1 MKLFLTTSSSSS
13 SFWVSLRN
21 SKKNQFKP
29 HKFRTKKLSCGC
41 GVWSSIIISPPPP
54 DFDFRTQILGD
65 SRATIAETQP
75 ELLDLADNG
84 SLVVISKRQY
94 GAVPPWRTE
103 FVEPDAI
110 WLIGTTHTSQD
121 SALDVERVIRAVR
134 PDNVVVELCRSRQ
147 AKYIYIYIY
156 IYIYPVFNFHLIAE
170 LIFRAGI
177 MYTGD
182 VNQPLKSNMFSMS
195 GNGFFGAVGRSINLG
210 GQTALALRLLLAF
223 FSSKLSSNV
232 NRPFGDEFRA
242 ARKVSEEIGAQI
254 VLGDRPIEI
263 TLERAWNSLKLKEKF
278 GLVSSVVRGITSS
291 SSDLD
296 IKTLQQEWSSK
307 NNNTF
312 QLYEQLSFS
321 YPSLLQPLIHER
333 DTRSKAV
340 NRSKKVVGVIGNGH
354 MNGVIYS
361 LMSDQ
366 GNLRFRD
373 LVGVR
378 TAPHNQYAWVNTI
391 FNNLLRDTVIVVTV
405 KDPREALIIVGGV
418 EGGFDVVIADVH
430 MPEMNGFQL
439 HAAANHH

>member
-1 MKLFLTTSSSSS
+1 MKLFLITSSSSSSSSSS
-13 SFWVSLRN
+13 SFWVSFRN
-21 SKKNQFKP
+21 FKKNQFKP
-29 HKFRTKKLSCGC
+29 HHHHVPNLAQFRTNKLSCGC
-41 GVWSSIIISPPPP
+41 GVSSSIIISPPPP

-65 SRATIAETQP
+65 SRAAIAETQP

-103 FVEPDAI
+103 FVEPDTI

-121 SALDVERVIRAVR
+121 SAVDVERVIRAVR
-134 PDNVVVELCRSRQ
+134 PDNVVVELCRSR
-147 AKYIYIYIY
+147 
-156 IYIYPVFNFHLIAE
+156 
-170 LIFRAGI
+170 AGI

-182 VNQPLKSNMFSMS
+182 VNEQPLKSNMFSIS
-195 GNGFFGAVGRSINLG
+195 GNGFFGTVGRSINLG

-223 FSSKLSSNV
+223 FSSKLSSHV

-296 IKTLQQEWSSK
+296 IKTLQERSSK
-307 NNNTF
+307 NNTF

-333 DTRSKAV
+333 DTYLAWSLKRSKAV
-340 NRSKKVVGVIGNGH
+340 NGSKKVVGVIGNGH

-373 LVGVR
+373 LVGLR
-378 TAPHNQYAWVNTI
+378 TAPNNQYAWLNTI
-391 FNNLLRDTVIVVTV
+391 FNNLFRDTVI
-405 KDPREALIIVGGV
+405 AIILW
-418 EGGFDVVIADVH
+418 F
-430 MPEMNGFQL
+430 FF
-439 HAAANHH
+439 HHFNLKF